1 MNSEQNVPPFV
12 TQITGLIRK
21 AGGRAFLVG
30 GCVRDILLETPCKD
44 FDLEIYGL
52 SGDQIRSALLGRFE
66 LDLVGASFGVMKVRH
81 HPVDLALPRRENKIG
96 AGHRGFLVETCPDLD
111 VAQAAARRD
120 FTINAVMMDPLTG
133 EILDPWN
140 GRTDL
145 KKGILRH
152 VSEHFS
158 EDPLRVLRGMQ
169 FAARFGFSVAP
180 ETVRLCETLSQDELA
195 GERIGAEWEKLLCK
209 GIRPSAGLAFLK
221 QCRWIRFY
229 PELEALS
236 DSDWAYT
243 LERIDRAASLRAG
256 SEDEKEN
263 DMIFMTAALFRNCA
277 DPEAA
282 CRAFCERLRGSVR
295 LAEGALR
302 LLRCAPEADR
312 IRETDDP
319 ALRRLSHRAAGLAL
333 LLKLAEASGRGE
345 EDPARFSR
353 IRQRASEL
361 NVLTAPPRP
370 ILMGRD
376 LEACG
381 IKPGPDMGRL
391 LNQCLEAQ
399 FDGRFSTKED
409 GLRYLNSLKNTSGD
423 IPAGSGR
430 SDKKSQ

>member
-12 TQITGLIRK
+12 SQIAGLIRK

-140 GRTDL
+140 GRIDL

-236 DSDWAYT
+236 DSDWADT
-243 LERIDRAASLRAG
+243 LDRIDRAASLRAG
-256 SEDEKEN
+256 SEEEK
-263 DMIFMTAALFRNCA
+263 DDDLIFMTAALFRNCA

-282 CRAFCERLRGSVR
+282 CRAFCERLRASTR
-295 LAEGALR
+295 LTEGAVR
-302 LLRCAPEADR
+302 LLRCAPEADLL
-312 IRETDDP
+312 READDP
-319 ALRRLSHRAAGLAL
+319 SLRRLSHRAAGLNL
-333 LLKLAEASGRGE
+333 LLKLAEASVRGE
-345 EDPARFSR
+345 DEPGRFAR
-353 IRQRASEL
+353 IRQRAAEL
-361 NVLTAPPRP
+361 DVLSGPPRP

-381 IKPGPDMGRL
+381 IPPGPDMGRL

-399 FDGRFSTKED
+399 FDGRFSTKEE
-409 GLRYLNSLKNTSGD
+409 GLRYLRKLL
-423 IPAGSGR
+423 
-430 SDKKSQ
+430 